1 MSLLIWDKPRARKV
15 RAFTVVAAER
25 RSEADRL
32 TPLRMTLVGAM
43 LIAVGPISMILYT
56 PALTLLAHVFATTE
70 DAIRTT
76 ITVYLFG
83 FALAQLLCGPLSD
96 RYGRRPVVLGCLALY
111 VVGAAVCAGAGSV
124 GTLYVGR
131 VVQGIG
137 ACGGMALS
145 RVMVVDRFS
154 GPPAARI
161 ISLMSLILSVAPAA
175 APVLGG
181 TLITIASWRVL
192 FVLMALYGA
201 ALFLLVW
208 RFPETNAHRDPL
220 AMRPWSL
227 LSNYRMLLTSR
238 AFLGQVV
245 LTAFAVGG
253 FYTAQ
258 TLTPFILMGRLG
270 LSSTAFGI
278 LTASL
283 MVSYLVGALATNRL
297 LRVLSPRRLV
307 VLGAGLVMAAALALA
322 VSLRFGVGIV
332 EVIGPMCLWLFGLA
346 FVMPGVTTAALGL
359 FPRNAGSASALMGSL
374 QMAMG
379 FVGAALCGLSANS
392 TEALALVPPV
402 MGLLAGAAYLAMN
415 RRQPA
420 QEHQRHGSPA
430 YHHAKAQPSR
440 RGSEPASSMPVSAS
454 RRMIST
460 LHGPSRSP
468 TVSTG

>member
-1 MSLLIWDKPRARKV
+1 MSLLTWDKPRSRNSRGPALN
-15 RAFTVVAAER
+15 AAER
-25 RSEADRL
+25 QAQAGEL

-43 LIAVGPISMILYT
+43 LIAVGPISMTLYT
-56 PALTLLAHVFATTE
+56 PALTLLAHLFATTE

-96 RYGRRPVVLGCLALY
+96 RFGRRPVVLVCLVLY
-111 VVGAAVCAGAGSV
+111 VIGAAVCAGAGSV
-124 GTLYVGR
+124 TMLYLGR

-145 RVMVVDRFS
+145 RVMVVDRFN

-161 ISLMSLILSVAPAA
+161 ISLMSLILSIAPAA

-181 TLITIASWRVL
+181 TLITVASWRLL
-192 FVLMALYGA
+192 FILMALYGA
-201 ALFLLVW
+201 GLWLLVW
-208 RFPETNAHRDPL
+208 RFPETNARRDPL
-220 AMRPWSL
+220 AIRPRAL
-227 LSNYRMLLTSR
+227 LGNYAMLLTSR
-238 AFLGQVV
+238 AFLGQIV

-270 LSSTAFGI
+270 VSSTMFGI

-283 MVSYLVGALATNRL
+283 MVSYLAGALATNRL
-297 LRVLSPRRLV
+297 LRFVAPHRLV
-307 VLGAGLVMAAALALA
+307 ILGAAFVMTAALLLA
-322 VSLRFGVGIV
+322 VGLRLGVGIV
-332 EVIGPMCLWLFGLA
+332 EVIAPLCLWLFGLA

-379 FVGAALCGLSANS
+379 FIGAALCGLSANS
-392 TEALALVPPV
+392 TAAMALVPPILGFV
-402 MGLLAGAAYLAMN
+402 GAVAYLALN
-415 RRQPA
+415 RRPA
-420 QEHQRHGSPA
+420 
-430 YHHAKAQPSR
+430 
-440 RGSEPASSMPVSAS
+440 
-454 RRMIST
+454 
-460 LHGPSRSP
+460 
-468 TVSTG
+468 

>member
-1 MSLLIWDKPRARKV
+1 MSLLTWDRPRSRKSGVSAPV
-15 RAFTVVAAER
+15 RVQPLSAGE
-25 RSEADRL
+25 L

-43 LIAVGPISMILYT
+43 LIAVGPISMTLYT

-83 FALAQLLCGPLSD
+83 FALAQLLCGALSD
-96 RYGRRPVVLGCLALY
+96 RFGRRPVVLVCLALY

-124 GTLYVGR
+124 IMLDLGR

-161 ISLMSLILSVAPAA
+161 ISLMSLILSVAPAV
-175 APVLGG
+175 APVFGG
-181 TLITIASWRVL
+181 ALITVASWRLL
-192 FVLMALYGA
+192 FVLMALYGVG
-201 ALFLLVW
+201 LFLLVW
-208 RFPETNAHRDPL
+208 RFPETNARRDKL
-220 AMRPWSL
+220 AMRPRAL
-227 LSNYRMLLTSR
+227 LGNYRMLLTSR
-238 AFLGQVV
+238 AFIGQVV

-270 LSSTAFGI
+270 VSSTIFGM

-283 MVSYLVGALATNRL
+283 MLAYLVGALATNRL
-297 LRVLSPRRLV
+297 LRYLAPHRLV
-307 VLGAGLVMAAALALA
+307 VIGASFVMVAALALA
-322 VSLRFGVGIV
+322 VGLRFGVGIA
-332 EVIGPMCLWLFGLA
+332 EVIAPMCLWLFGLA

-392 TEALALVPPV
+392 TAAMALVPPV
-402 MGLLAGAAYLAMN
+402 FGLIAGTAYLALN
-415 RRQPA
+415 RKRPA
-420 QEHQRHGSPA
+420 
-430 YHHAKAQPSR
+430 
-440 RGSEPASSMPVSAS
+440 
-454 RRMIST
+454 
-460 LHGPSRSP
+460 
-468 TVSTG
+468 

>member
-1 MSLLIWDKPRARKV
+1 MSLLTWDKPRARSP
-15 RAFTVVAAER
+15 RASALAAAQQR
-25 RSEADRL
+25 PEAAGL

-43 LIAVGPISMILYT
+43 LIAVGPISMTLYT
-56 PALTLLAHVFATTE
+56 PALTMLAHVFATSE

-96 RYGRRPVVLGCLALY
+96 RYGRRPVVLSCLALY
-111 VVGAAVCAGAGSV
+111 VVGAAICAGAGSV
-124 GTLYVGR
+124 AMLDLGR
-131 VVQGIG
+131 VVQGVG

-181 TLITIASWRVL
+181 TLIAVASWRLL

-201 ALFLLVW
+201 GLFLLVW
-208 RFPETNAHRDPL
+208 RFPETNAHRNPL
-220 AMRPWSL
+220 AMRPLAL
-227 LSNYRMLLTSR
+227 LGNYRMLLTSR
-238 AFLGQVV
+238 AFLGQIV

-270 LSSTAFGI
+270 VSSTMFGI

-297 LRVLSPRRLV
+297 LRFMPPHRLV
-307 VLGAGLVMAAALALA
+307 VLGACFVMIAALALA
-322 VSLRFGVGIV
+322 VGLRFGVGIA
-332 EVIGPMCLWLFGLA
+332 EVIGPLCLWLFGLA
-346 FVMPGVTTAALGL
+346 FVMPG
-359 FPRNAGSASALMGSL
+359 
-374 QMAMG
+374 
-379 FVGAALCGLSANS
+379 
-392 TEALALVPPV
+392 
-402 MGLLAGAAYLAMN
+402 
-415 RRQPA
+415 
-420 QEHQRHGSPA
+420 
-430 YHHAKAQPSR
+430 
-440 RGSEPASSMPVSAS
+440 
-454 RRMIST
+454 
-460 LHGPSRSP
+460 
-468 TVSTG
+468 

>member
-1 MSLLIWDKPRARKV
+1 MSLLTWEKPRIRKSGSS
-15 RAFTVVAAER
+15 ALAAAQQIAAQQLSAGE
-25 RSEADRL
+25 L

-43 LIAVGPISMILYT
+43 LIAVGPISMTLYT
-56 PALTLLAHVFATTE
+56 PALTQLAHVFATSE

-76 ITVYLFG
+76 ITVYLLG
-83 FALAQLLCGPLSD
+83 FALAQLICGPLSD
-96 RYGRRPVVLGCLALY
+96 RFGRRPVVLCCLALY

-124 GTLYVGR
+124 EMLDLGR

-161 ISLMSLILSVAPAA
+161 ISLMSLILSVAPAL
-175 APVLGG
+175 APVFGG
-181 TLITIASWRVL
+181 TLITIASWRLL

-201 ALFLLVW
+201 GLFLLVW
-208 RFPETNAHRDPL
+208 RFPETNTRRDPL
-220 AMRPWSL
+220 AIRPYAL
-227 LSNYRMLLTSR
+227 LGNYRMLLTSR
-238 AFLGQVV
+238 AFMGQVV

-270 LSSTAFGI
+270 LSSTNFGM

-283 MVSYLVGALATNRL
+283 MVSYLIGALATNRL
-297 LRVLSPRRLV
+297 LRYLPPRRLV
-307 VLGAGLVMAAALALA
+307 ALGASFVMMAALALA
-322 VSLRFGVGIV
+322 VGLRFGVGIA

-392 TEALALVPPV
+392 TAALALVPPV
-402 MGLLAGAAYLAMN
+402 FGLIGGTVYLALN
-415 RRQPA
+415 RKRPA
-420 QEHQRHGSPA
+420 
-430 YHHAKAQPSR
+430 
-440 RGSEPASSMPVSAS
+440 
-454 RRMIST
+454 
-460 LHGPSRSP
+460 
-468 TVSTG
+468 

>member
-1 MSLLIWDKPRARKV
+1 MSLLAWDRPRIRKSGV
-15 RAFTVVAAER
+15 SAVVAAQQIAAQPL
-25 RSEADRL
+25 SADEL

-43 LIAVGPISMILYT
+43 LIAVGPISMTLYT
-56 PALTLLAHVFATTE
+56 PALTLLAQVFATSE

-83 FALAQLLCGPLSD
+83 FALAQLICGPLSD
-96 RYGRRPVVLGCLALY
+96 RFGRRPVVLVCLALY
-111 VVGAAVCAGAGSV
+111 VVGAAICAGAASV
-124 GTLYVGR
+124 GMLYLGR
-131 VVQGIG
+131 IVQGVG

-161 ISLMSLILSVAPAA
+161 ISLMSLILSVAPAV
-175 APVLGG
+175 APVFGG
-181 TLITIASWRVL
+181 TLITIVSWRLL

-201 ALFLLVW
+201 GLFLLIW
-208 RFPETNAHRDPL
+208 RFPETNTRRDPL
-220 AMRPWSL
+220 AIRPRAL
-227 LSNYRMLLTSR
+227 LGNYRMLLTSR
-238 AFLGQVV
+238 AFLGQIV

-270 LSSTAFGI
+270 LSSTSFGA

-283 MVSYLVGALATNRL
+283 MISYLIGALATNRL
-297 LRVLSPRRLV
+297 LRFLPPHRLV
-307 VLGAGLVMAAALALA
+307 VVGASFVMAAALVLA
-322 VSLRFGVGIV
+322 AGLRFGVGIA

-379 FVGAALCGLSANS
+379 FVGTALCDFSADS
-392 TEALALVPPV
+392 TAAMALVPPAF
-402 MGLLAGAAYLAMN
+402 GLVGGTAYLAMN
-415 RRQPA
+415 RKRTA
-420 QEHQRHGSPA
+420 
-430 YHHAKAQPSR
+430 
-440 RGSEPASSMPVSAS
+440 
-454 RRMIST
+454 
-460 LHGPSRSP
+460 
-468 TVSTG
+468 

>member
-1 MSLLIWDKPRARKV
+1 MSLLMSDTSRTQNS
-15 RAFTVVAAER
+15 RAFALTLTGRRAA
-25 RSEADRL
+25 ADAL

-43 LIAVGPISMILYT
+43 LIAVGPISMTLYT

-76 ITVYLFG
+76 ITVYLLG

-96 RYGRRPVVLGCLALY
+96 RFGRRPVVLGCLALY

-124 GTLYVGR
+124 GMLYLGR
-131 VVQGIG
+131 AVQGVG

-181 TLITIASWRVL
+181 ALITVANWRVL

-201 ALFLLVW
+201 VLLVLVW
-208 RFPETNAHRDPL
+208 RFPETNARRDRL
-220 AMRPWSL
+220 AIRPWAL

-238 AFLGQVV
+238 AFLGQIV

-253 FYTAQ
+253 FYAAQ

-270 LSSTAFGI
+270 LSSTAFGL

-283 MVSYLVGALATNRL
+283 MLAYLVGALATNRL
-297 LRVLSPRRLV
+297 LRFLPAHRLV
-307 VLGAGLVMAAALALA
+307 VLGAACVMAAALALA
-322 VSLRFGVGIV
+322 VGLRHGIGIV
-332 EVIGPMCLWLFGLA
+332 EVIGPLCLWLFGLA
-346 FVMPGVTTAALGL
+346 FVMPGVTTTALGL

-379 FVGAALCGLSANS
+379 FAGAALCGLSANS
-392 TEALALVPPV
+392 TEALALVPPI
-402 MGLLAGAAYLAMN
+402 MGALGGALYLAMN
-415 RRQPA
+415 RR
-420 QEHQRHGSPA
+420 R
-430 YHHAKAQPSR
+430 
-440 RGSEPASSMPVSAS
+440 PVQ
-454 RRMIST
+454 
-460 LHGPSRSP
+460 GQ
-468 TVSTG
+468 

>member
-1 MSLLIWDKPRARKV
+1 VRQLAARQNAAITQRDETRSASERSWLPMSLLTWDKPKPPSSRAV
-15 RAFTVVAAER
+15 ATTETSPRA
-25 RSEADRL
+25 ADAL

-43 LIAVGPISMILYT
+43 LIAVGPISMTLYT
-56 PALTLLAHVFATTE
+56 PALTLLARVFATSE

-96 RYGRRPVVLGCLALY
+96 RYGRRPVVLCCLALY
-111 VVGAAVCAGAGSV
+111 VAGAAIGAAAGSV
-124 GTLYVGR
+124 AMLYLGR

-181 TLITIASWRVL
+181 TLITIASWRLL

-201 ALFLLVW
+201 GLWLLVL
-208 RFPETNAHRDPL
+208 RFPETNARPDRL
-220 AMRPWSL
+220 AMPPRAL
-227 LSNYRMLLTSR
+227 LGNYAMLLTSR
-238 AFLGQVV
+238 AFLGQIV

-253 FYTAQ
+253 FYAAQ

-270 LSSTAFGI
+270 VSSTRFGL
-278 LTASL
+278 LTAAL
-283 MVSYLVGALATNRL
+283 MAAYLVGALATNRL
-297 LRVLSPRRLV
+297 LRWLPPHRLV
-307 VLGAGLVMAAALALA
+307 VLGAGCVMLAALALA
-322 VSLRFGVGIV
+322 VGPRLEAGIAAGIV
-332 EVIGPMCLWLFGLA
+332 AVIGPLCLWLFGLA

-379 FVGAALCGLSANS
+379 FVGAALCGLCASS
-392 TEALALVPPV
+392 TAALALVPPL
-402 MGLLAGAAYLAMN
+402 MGLVGGLAYLLLNRGAAA
-415 RRQPA
+415 
-420 QEHQRHGSPA
+420 G
-430 YHHAKAQPSR
+430 
-440 RGSEPASSMPVSAS
+440 
-454 RRMIST
+454 
-460 LHGPSRSP
+460 
-468 TVSTG
+468 

>member
-1 MSLLIWDKPRARKV
+1 MSLLTWDKPRPRNSRGSALL
-15 RAFTVVAAER
+15 
-25 RSEADRL
+25 ADEQQSRPGEL

-43 LIAVGPISMILYT
+43 LIAVGPISMTLYT
-56 PALTLLAHVFATTE
+56 PALTLLAHLFATTE

-96 RYGRRPVVLGCLALY
+96 RFGRRPVVLVCLVLY

-124 GTLYVGR
+124 TMLYLGR
-131 VVQGIG
+131 MVQGIG

-161 ISLMSLILSVAPAA
+161 ISLMSLILSIAPAA

-181 TLITIASWRVL
+181 TLITIVSWRVL
-192 FVLMALYGA
+192 FVMMALYGA
-201 ALFLLVW
+201 GLWLLVW
-208 RFPETNAHRDPL
+208 RLPETNARRDPL
-220 AMRPWSL
+220 AIRPRAL
-227 LSNYRMLLTSR
+227 LGNYRMLLTSR
-238 AFLGQVV
+238 AFLGQIV

-270 LSSTAFGI
+270 VSSTMFGF
-278 LTASL
+278 LTAAL
-283 MVSYLVGALATNRL
+283 MVSYLAGALATNRL
-297 LRVLSPRRLV
+297 LRFVAPHRLV
-307 VLGAGLVMAAALALA
+307 VLGANFVMLAALALA
-322 VSLRFGVGIV
+322 ACLRVQIGIA
-332 EVIGPMCLWLFGLA
+332 EVIAPLCLWLFGLA

-379 FVGAALCGLSANS
+379 FIGAALCGLSANS
-392 TEALALVPPV
+392 TAAMALVPPILGFV
-402 MGLLAGAAYLAMN
+402 GAVAYLALN
-415 RRQPA
+415 RRRPA
-420 QEHQRHGSPA
+420 
-430 YHHAKAQPSR
+430 
-440 RGSEPASSMPVSAS
+440 
-454 RRMIST
+454 
-460 LHGPSRSP
+460 
-468 TVSTG
+468 

>member
-1 MSLLIWDKPRARKV
+1 MSPGNYRYVRQPVAPKIAATALKGGMRRGSDRSCNSMSLLTWDKPRPRNSRGSALL
-15 RAFTVVAAER
+15 ATEQQ
-25 RSEADRL
+25 SQGGEL

-43 LIAVGPISMILYT
+43 LIAVGPISMTLYT

-70 DAIRTT
+70 DAVRTT
-76 ITVYLFG
+76 ITVYLLG
-83 FALAQLLCGPLSD
+83 FAVAQLLCGPLSD
-96 RYGRRPVVLGCLALY
+96 RFGRRPVVLGCHVLY
-111 VVGAAVCAGAGSV
+111 VIGAAVCAGAGSV
-124 GTLYVGR
+124 TMLDLGR

-175 APVLGG
+175 APILGG
-181 TLITIASWRVL
+181 TLITVASWRLL

-201 ALFLLVW
+201 GLLLLVW
-208 RFPETNAHRDPL
+208 RFPETNARRNPL
-220 AMRPWSL
+220 AIRPLAL
-227 LSNYRMLLTSR
+227 LGNYRMLLTSR
-238 AFLGQVV
+238 AFLGHIV

-270 LSSTAFGI
+270 VSSTIFGL

-283 MVSYLVGALATNRL
+283 MVSYLAGALATNRL
-297 LRVLSPRRLV
+297 LRFVNPHRLV
-307 VLGAGLVMAAALALA
+307 VLGAAFVMTAALALA
-322 VSLRFGVGIV
+322 IGLRLGVGIV
-332 EVIGPMCLWLFGLA
+332 EVIAPLCLWLFGLA
-346 FVMPGVTTAALGL
+346 FAMLGVTTAALGL

-379 FVGAALCGLSANS
+379 FVGAALCGLSATS
-392 TEALALVPPV
+392 TDAMALVPPA

-415 RRQPA
+415 RRRPA
-420 QEHQRHGSPA
+420 
-430 YHHAKAQPSR
+430 
-440 RGSEPASSMPVSAS
+440 
-454 RRMIST
+454 
-460 LHGPSRSP
+460 
-468 TVSTG
+468 

>member
-1 MSLLIWDKPRARKV
+1 MSMSLLTWDRPRGRKSG
-15 RAFTVVAAER
+15 ASALIAAQPLAAGE
-25 RSEADRL
+25 L

-43 LIAVGPISMILYT
+43 LIAVGPISMALYT
-56 PALTLLAHVFATTE
+56 PALTLLAHVFATSE

-83 FALAQLLCGPLSD
+83 FALAQLICGPLSD
-96 RYGRRPVVLGCLALY
+96 RFGRRPVVLVCLVLY
-111 VVGAAVCAGAGSV
+111 VVGAAVCAGAASV
-124 GTLYVGR
+124 GMLCLGR
-131 VVQGIG
+131 LVQGIG

-161 ISLMSLILSVAPAA
+161 ISLMSLILSVAPAV
-175 APVLGG
+175 APVFGG
-181 TLITIASWRVL
+181 TLITIASWRLL

-201 ALFLLVW
+201 GLFLLVW
-208 RFPETNAHRDPL
+208 RFPETNTRRDPL
-220 AMRPWSL
+220 AIRPRAL
-227 LSNYRMLLTSR
+227 LGNYRMLLTSR
-238 AFLGQVV
+238 AFIGQVV

-270 LSSTAFGI
+270 VSSTSFGV

-283 MVSYLVGALATNRL
+283 MVAYLVGALATNRL
-297 LRVLSPRRLV
+297 LRFLAPHRLV
-307 VLGAGLVMAAALALA
+307 VLGASFVMIAALTLA
-322 VSLRFGVGIV
+322 VGLRFGVGIA

-379 FVGAALCGLSANS
+379 FVGIAICGLSSNS
-392 TEALALVPPV
+392 TAALALVPPV
-402 MGLLAGAAYLAMN
+402 FGLIGGAAYLALNRKRPAWSGRIRAGLCRLRSQRAEN
-415 RRQPA
+415 RRPN
-420 QEHQRHGSPA
+420 
-430 YHHAKAQPSR
+430 R
-440 RGSEPASSMPVSAS
+440 RN
-454 RRMIST
+454 RRT
-460 LHGPSRSP
+460 R
-468 TVSTG
+468 